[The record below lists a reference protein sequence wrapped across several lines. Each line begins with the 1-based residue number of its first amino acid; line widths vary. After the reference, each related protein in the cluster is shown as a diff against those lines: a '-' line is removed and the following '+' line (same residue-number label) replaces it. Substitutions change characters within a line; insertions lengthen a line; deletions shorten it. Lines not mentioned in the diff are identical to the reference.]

1 MRFQGFFQRSKP
13 FDAVKCPQFAIKK
26 NSLFCLL
33 GPNGAGKTTTINVL
47 TGILPPTSGE
57 ALIYGETVTHPSGMA
72 KIRQIMGVC
81 PQFDILWPV
90 LTAREHMEVFGA
102 IKGLPRQV
110 AASEGI
116 KKLEEVRLTEDM
128 NNYAGSYS
136 GGMKRRLSC
145 AIALLGN
152 PKIIFLDEPTTGMDP
167 VSRRQVWDVIE
178 SVKRE
183 RCVVLTTHSM
193 EEADILGDT
202 IGIMAKGRLRCI
214 GNSVHLKSKFGA
226 GYEITVM
233 APTASLPEVKQLFND
248 EFKPSDPRSSSIQG
262 IAKTICAAHSL
273 WSF

>member
-1 MRFQGFFQRSKP
+1 VAPRVCKSGLHKAGFFGP
-13 FDAVKCPQFAIKK
+13 
-26 NSLFCLL
+26 LL
-33 GPNGAGKTTTINVL
+33 SAADGLV
-47 TGILPPTSGE
+47 SS
-57 ALIYGETVTHPSGMA
+57 AL
-72 KIRQIMGVC
+72 Q
-81 PQFDILWPV
+81 
-90 LTAREHMEVFGA
+90 
-102 IKGLPRQV
+102 
-110 AASEGI
+110 
-116 KKLEEVRLTEDM
+116 
-128 NNYAGSYS
+128 
-136 GGMKRRLSC
+136 
-145 AIALLGN
+145 
-152 PKIIFLDEPTTGMDP
+152 IIFLDEPTTGMDP